1 MDSDFR
7 LGLRSSFNNV
17 KVKKDDSEQ
26 VIVEPT
32 PTVEIVVPKKIIVEE
47 KKETFIEP
55 EKVKIDEK
63 KEEIV
68 QEVTEKT
75 EFESMDLSE
84 DELLEIKKLALKDIM
99 ETDLS
104 VSELIDLV
112 LLAKTGK
119 TVKQKNFE
127 PLVIREYVDMTGK
140 MTKTGRMYLEFDE
153 VKERLRKLIK

>member
-32 PTVEIVVPKKIIVEE
+32 RTVDIVVPKKVIVEE

-68 QEVTEKT
+68 PEVTEKT

-84 DELLEIKKLALKDIM
+84 DELLEIKKLALKDLYGDPAALGMHIKSNHLISLGSIS
-99 ETDLS
+99 ETNWNYDITSFTDSTTVAGYLKNKVLS
-104 VSELIDLV
+104 V
-112 LLAKTGK
+112 AKFIG
-119 TVKQKNFE
+119 
-127 PLVIREYVDMTGK
+127 LS
-140 MTKTGRMYLEFDE
+140 
-153 VKERLRKLIK
+153 